1 MILYF
6 FYVIVFIFIE
16 CDDGLY
22 GQNCNKNCSG
32 ISGHCM
38 NITSCNHVTGQCDN
52 GCSHGWHGPYCEH
65 RCKGHCKHN
74 VTCNHVTGLCEEGC
88 AAGWNG
94 SDCNQG
100 IFIQCSFLNDV
111 LLFI

>member
-52 GCSHGWHGPYCEH
+52 GCAVGWTETLCD
-65 RCKGHCKHN
+65 KGYIL
-74 VTCNHVTGLCEEGC
+74 NH
-88 AAGWNG
+88 
-94 SDCNQG
+94 
-100 IFIQCSFLNDV
+100 FLN
-111 LLFI
+111 LISFIFHN